1 MNVDQS
7 EIAKFSALA
16 HRWWDPNSE
25 FKPLHAINPLRLNWI
40 QSFVNLE
47 GKKVVDVGCGGGILA
62 ESIAQAGADTTGI
75 DLSEKALKVAELHAL
90 EVGANLTY
98 RSISAEALADEQS
111 EQYDVVTC
119 MEMLE
124 HVPDPASVVR
134 ACAKL
139 CKPGGTLFF
148 STLNRNPKSYLFA
161 IIGAEYLLKLLPKG
175 THEYAKFIKPSEL
188 VGFTRGVHL
197 DMLGMKGMSY
207 NPMTQVYS
215 LTDDVD
221 VNYMIAVRK

>member
-1 MNVDQS
+1 MSQS
-7 EIAKFSALA
+7 
-16 HRWWDPNSE
+16 
-25 FKPLHAINPLRLNWI
+25 
-40 QSFVNLE
+40 
-47 GKKVVDVGCGGGILA
+47 
-62 ESIAQAGADTTGI
+62 GADTCGI

-90 EVGANLTY
+90 EVGASLTY
-98 RSISAEALADEQS
+98 RSISAEALAEEQS

-124 HVPDPASVVR
+124 HVPDPTSVVK

-161 IIGAEYLLKLLPKG
+161 IIGAEYVLRLLPKG

-188 VGFTRGVHL
+188 VAFTSQAGL
-197 DMLGMKGMSY
+197 EMIGMKGMTY
-207 NPMTQVYS
+207 NPITQVYK
-215 LTDDVD
+215 LGEDVD